1 MSHHETLEIP
11 AQGTWRAITPA
22 GAQALGTVAADPD
35 GTLLVSDFDGTLAP
49 IVPNP
54 EDSRLDPR
62 SGEAFAGLARR
73 VGKVAMVT
81 GREAEVARRLG
92 GFEQLEGFESL
103 VLLGQYGLE
112 EWDAS
117 TGEVRVPEAPQSVR
131 EALAELADL
140 LADPRLPDFC
150 AGAHL
155 EDKGR
160 AIGVHTRRAADP
172 AACLSWLQAPLA
184 EVANR
189 HGLVLEPGR
198 NVVEL
203 RSSSV
208 NKGDAIRTLV
218 ERFRP
223 RVVVMMGDDLGDLAA
238 FEAVESLSAQGIVG
252 IRVVAGS
259 AEQPVVARQA
269 DVLCGGPEGVASWM
283 EDLLAAL
290 PSTSEDSR

>member
-1 MSHHETLEIP
+1 MSHDEKLEIP
-11 AQGTWRAITPA
+11 AEGSWRAMTPV
-22 GAQALGTVAADPD
+22 GAQALTTLAADPA

-54 EDSRLDPR
+54 ADSRLDPR
-62 SGEAFAGLARR
+62 SRDAFAALARR
-73 VGKVAMVT
+73 VAQVAVVT
-81 GREAEVARRLG
+81 GREAQVARRLG
-92 GFEQLEGFESL
+92 AFEQVEGFESL

-140 LADPRLPDFC
+140 LADPGLPDFC

-208 NKGDAIRTLV
+208 NKGDAIRALV
-218 ERFRP
+218 ERFSP

-238 FEAVESLSAQGIVG
+238 FEAVQSLAEQGITG

-259 AEQPVVARQA
+259 AEQPTVAEQA
-269 DVLCGGPEGVASWM
+269 DVLCGAPPGVAAWM
-283 EDLLAAL
+283 EDVLAAL
-290 PSTSEDSR
+290 PSRGEDSR